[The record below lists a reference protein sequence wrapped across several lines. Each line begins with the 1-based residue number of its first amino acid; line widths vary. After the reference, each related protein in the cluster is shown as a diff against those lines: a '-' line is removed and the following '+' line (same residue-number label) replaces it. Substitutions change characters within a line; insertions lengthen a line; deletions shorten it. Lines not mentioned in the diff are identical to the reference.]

1 MLTLSRLNDL
11 GCLRALFEYLTTRHQ
26 ASLREHPIRRFHIF
40 SDVEKL
46 IVDLLHSI
54 QIRFDAICE
63 DILGQLPVALTLER
77 ELFLRRLFD
86 NIEWFLHV
94 ENFAVQSEEQH
105 EDFST
110 WALQRRVAE
119 QLVQFYEASE
129 EVADAMH
136 FRLELIRLRTR
147 KRAPDRDEGSQ
158 DEAVAFMKM
167 SHQVSQAF
175 RALGFHR
182 RCRGVSEGAQR
193 DVPATHLA
201 VYHGRPGTASTL
213 LQDSLY
219 DGDEMDILDRRL
231 SHLAVETG
239 NKELLHTLLERPD
252 GRDDRDVYHMTPLA
266 MAARIGDVDM
276 FTALHNAGYDLNV
289 CDMAG
294 RSVLCIAAG
303 AGNRE
308 VVEYMLRAGC
318 NPAQTYDLEQ
328 AQTSQSEFS
337 NAYSALHAAAAGGH
351 MSIVKL
357 LVQHNASA
365 VYVSNDRTPSQEAR
379 AYRHF
384 EVADFLHAIQTQ
396 GLLTLEQQLK
406 EHAKVRQTQRG
417 GSVAEQDLFVSTTA
431 ASPSYSPAAF
441 EIVPNR
447 SERTMQRQP
456 SVPCSTISTQE
467 VSTAP
472 SVVSNVIERSRKRM
486 RDFSRPSSP
495 AVSDTSANT
504 SAGSANTVR
513 QSSLSRPSPSLHS
526 ARR

>member
-1 MLTLSRLNDL
+1 MPCRLSDL

-63 DILGQLPVALTLER
+63 DILGQLPVAPTIEK

-86 NIEWFLHV
+86 NIEWFLNV
-94 ENFAVQSEEQH
+94 ESIAIESGDQH

-110 WALQRRVAE
+110 WSLQRRVAE
-119 QLVQFYEASE
+119 QLVQFYEASGE
-129 EVADAMH
+129 TAEAMH
-136 FRLELIRLRTR
+136 FRLELVQLGKR
-147 KRAPDRDEGSQ
+147 KEGADRDLGSQ
-158 DEAVAFMKM
+158 HEAAAFMNM
-167 SHQVSQAF
+167 SHRVSQAF

-201 VYHGRPGTASTL
+201 VYHGRPGTATTL
-213 LQDSLY
+213 LQDSVY

-231 SHLAVETG
+231 CHLAVETG
-239 NKELLHTLLERPD
+239 NRELLNTLLEKPGD
-252 GRDDRDVYHMTPLA
+252 RDDRDVYHMTPLA
-266 MAARIGDVDM
+266 MAARIGDIDM

-303 AGNRE
+303 AGNLA

-328 AQTSQSEFS
+328 AQTSQTEFS

-357 LVQHNASA
+357 LVKHNASA

-379 AYRHF
+379 AYNHF
-384 EVADFLHAIQTQ
+384 EVADFLHAIQTR

-406 EHAKVRQTQRG
+406 EHAKVRQSQTS
-417 GSVAEQDLFVSTTA
+417 GSITEPILLSSTTPM
-431 ASPSYSPAAF
+431 SSGFSPASF
-441 EIVPNR
+441 DMGPHRPER
-447 SERTMQRQP
+447 SMPRQT
-456 SVPCSTISTQE
+456 SVPCSSVMARE
-467 VSTAP
+467 VSTAATMA
-472 SVVSNVIERSRKRM
+472 SSAMERSRKRM
-486 RDFSRPSSP
+486 REFSRPSSP
-495 AVSDTSANT
+495 AISETSANT
-504 SAGSANTVR
+504 SAGSSNTLR
-513 QSSLSRPSPSLHS
+513 QSSLSRPSPPVH
-526 ARR
+526 